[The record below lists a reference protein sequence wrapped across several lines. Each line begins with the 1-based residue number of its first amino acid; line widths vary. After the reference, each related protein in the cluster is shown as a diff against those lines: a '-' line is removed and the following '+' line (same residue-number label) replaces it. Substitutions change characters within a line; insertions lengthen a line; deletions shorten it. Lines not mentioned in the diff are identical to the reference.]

1 MVFIQRSNKFM
12 YVSLFHT
19 YTKYPYP
26 TAKYRGRRS
35 CRKLQNSWY
44 FIKESLLGVFELL
57 FGKLDIFKE
66 LLPKERSLGFEHST
80 FPQARRSIDEIIK
93 SNVGLGF
100 SIKILDIFGI
110 SNLCF
115 MAMDKSLIESI

>member
-80 FPQARRSIDEIIK
+80 FPQARRSID
-93 SNVGLGF
+93 
-100 SIKILDIFGI
+100 
-110 SNLCF
+110 
-115 MAMDKSLIESI
+115 